1 MDWNL
6 TEAKNRLSEV
16 LDRADTG
23 EAQVITRRGRE
34 FVLVRGDDYRRL
46 TGDTPSLVDYLIDAG
61 PRFGDD
67 FQTMPRDA
75 APTRDPLADQQDEQ
89 EAA

>member
-34 FVLVRGDDYRRL
+34 FVLVRGDDFRRL
-46 TGDTPSLVDYLIDAG
+46 NGDTPSLVDYLIDAG

-67 FQTMPRDA
+67 FKPMPRDPA
-75 APTRDPLADQQDEQ
+75 STRDPLADDKGV
-89 EAA
+89 A